1 MLWHQWEVS
10 QDTCSLFL
18 SSDLIRNIH
27 FYANGKLNY
36 HFSRVQTLKEKKKD
50 KLVLSPELR
59 MQIGLCKE
67 SLELTFQVLTFCHS
81 LWQRANAQN
90 ISYRNSLWW
99 SICIIDLVDK
109 TNLFFFLKGGHLILF
124 CDSLKL
130 LTIL

>member
-59 MQIGLCKE
+59 MQIGLYKE
-67 SLELTFQVLTFCHS
+67 SLELTFQALAFDIHS
-81 LWQRANAQN
+81 DKGIMLK
-90 ISYRNSLWW
+90 ISAIETLCGGQFASSTLL
-99 SICIIDLVDK
+99 IK
-109 TNLFFFLKGGHLILF
+109 PTFFFEGGSFNFIL
-124 CDSLKL
+124 
-130 LTIL
+130 